1 MGFASDLKMGNE
13 YEQKYIDMIDYDSY
27 EISKGCFKP
36 YDIKV
41 MNGDITT
48 TYEIKADRMTARTG
62 NVVIEYKCNGKP
74 SGITSSE
81 ADYWVYFIVG
91 TTEYIKIPTNVL
103 RQFILEKKYKNSVSG
118 GDGYRSQM
126 YLFPKNVFEDYLFL
140 PTTPTPPTTPTTPI
154 I

>member
-13 YEQKYIDMIDYDSY
+13 YEQKYLTMIDYDSY

-91 TTEYIKIPTNVL
+91 TEEYIKIPTNVV
-103 RQFILEKKYKNSVSG
+103 RQFILEKKYKNSISG
-118 GDGYRSQM
+118 GDGYRSHM
-126 YLFPKNVFEDYLFL
+126 YLFPKNVFEDYLIL
-140 PTTPTPPTTPTTPI
+140 PTTPPTPI

>member
-1 MGFASDLKMGNE
+1 MGFASDLKIGQS
-13 YEQKYIDMIDYDSY
+13 YENQYLTMIDYDSY

-91 TTEYIKIPTNVL
+91 TQEYIKIPTNVV
-103 RQFILEKKYKNSVSG
+103 RQFILEKKYKNSISG
-118 GDGYRSQM
+118 GDGYRSHM
-126 YLFPKNVFEDYLFL
+126 YLFPKNVFEDYLIL
-140 PTTPTPPTTPTTPI
+140 PTTPTTI

>member
-13 YEQKYIDMIDYDSY
+13 YEQKYLTMIDYDSY

-91 TTEYIKIPTNVL
+91 TEEYIKIPTNVV
-103 RQFILEKKYKNSVSG
+103 RQFILDKKYTKKIKG
-118 GDGYRSQM
+118 GDGYRSHM
-126 YLFPKNVFEDYLFL
+126 YLFPKNVFEDYLIL
-140 PTTPTPPTTPTTPI
+140 PTTPPTTPI